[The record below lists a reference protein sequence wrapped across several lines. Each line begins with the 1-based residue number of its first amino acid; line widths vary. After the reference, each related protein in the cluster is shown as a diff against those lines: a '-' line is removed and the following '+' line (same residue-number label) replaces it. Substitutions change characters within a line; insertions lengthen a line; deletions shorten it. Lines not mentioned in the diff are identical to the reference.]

1 MERIVY
7 FDLETKYSADEVGG
21 WNHIEDMGMSVGVVW
36 DSHDERFHVYLDH
49 QVPDLEE
56 HCRRADLVVGFNHVS
71 FDYRV
76 LAGARFADQ
85 QQRSQLHT
93 DLAGLNNFDM
103 LVELK
108 KQLGH
113 RLKLESVA
121 RPTLGTGKSADGL
134 QALEWYKLGEID
146 KIIEYCKMD
155 VQVTRDLHHYALEH
169 GKLHYD
175 SRSGIKSVSV
185 DWSLQ
190 PKKAEAE
197 QMSLF

>member
-21 WNHIEDMGMSVGVVW
+21 WNRIEDMGMSVGVVW
-36 DSHDERFHVYLDH
+36 DSHDERFQVYLDH
-49 QVPDLEE
+49 QVPDLVD

-76 LAGARFADQ
+76 LAGARYADQ

-93 DLAGLNNFDM
+93 ELAGLPNFDM

-113 RLKLESVA
+113 RLKLEAVA

-155 VQVTRDLHHYALEH
+155 VQVTRDLYLHALEH
-169 GKLHYD
+169 GKLDYD

-185 DWSLQ
+185 DWNPQ
-190 PKKAEAE
+190 PQKAEAE

>member
-21 WNHIEDMGMSVGVVW
+21 WNRIEDMGMSVGVVW
-36 DSHDERFHVYLDH
+36 DSHDERFQVYLDH
-49 QVPDLEE
+49 QVPDLVD

-76 LAGARFADQ
+76 LAGARYADQ

-93 DLAGLNNFDM
+93 ELAGLSNFDM

-113 RLKLESVA
+113 RLKLEAVA

-155 VQVTRDLHHYALEH
+155 VQVTRDLYLHALEH
-169 GKLHYD
+169 GKLDYD

-185 DWSLQ
+185 DWNPQ
-190 PKKAEAE
+190 PQKAEAE

>member
-21 WNHIEDMGMSVGVVW
+21 WNRIEDMGMSVGVVW
-36 DSHDERFHVYLDH
+36 DSHDERFQVYLDH
-49 QVPDLEE
+49 QVPDLVD
-56 HCRRADLVVGFNHVS
+56 HCCRADLVVGFNHVS

-76 LAGARFADQ
+76 LAGARYADQ

-93 DLAGLNNFDM
+93 ELAGLPNFDM

-113 RLKLESVA
+113 RLKLEAVA

-155 VQVTRDLHHYALEH
+155 VQVTRDLYLHALEH
-169 GKLHYD
+169 GKLDYD

-185 DWSLQ
+185 DWNPQ
-190 PKKAEAE
+190 PQKAEAE

>member
-21 WNHIEDMGMSVGVVW
+21 WNRIEDMGMSVGVVW
-36 DSHDERFHVYLDH
+36 DSHDERFQVYLDH
-49 QVPDLEE
+49 QVPDLVD

-76 LAGARFADQ
+76 LAGARYAAQ
-85 QQRSQLHT
+85 QQRSRLHT
-93 DLAGLNNFDM
+93 ELAGLPNFDM

-113 RLKLESVA
+113 RLKLEAVA

-155 VQVTRDLHHYALEH
+155 VQVTRDLYLHALEH
-169 GKLHYD
+169 GKLDYD

-185 DWSLQ
+185 DWNPQ
-190 PKKAEAE
+190 PQKAEAE

>member
-21 WNHIEDMGMSVGVVW
+21 WNRIEDMGMSVGVVW
-36 DSHDERFHVYLDH
+36 DSHDERFQVYLDH
-49 QVPDLEE
+49 QVPDLVD

-76 LAGARFADQ
+76 LAGARYADQ
-85 QQRSQLHT
+85 QQRSRLHT
-93 DLAGLNNFDM
+93 ELAGLPNFDM

-113 RLKLESVA
+113 RLKLEAVA

-155 VQVTRDLHHYALEH
+155 VQVTRDLYLHALEH
-169 GKLHYD
+169 GKLDYD

-185 DWSLQ
+185 DWNPQ
-190 PKKAEAE
+190 PQKAEAE

>member
-49 QVPDLEE
+49 QVLDLEE

-71 FDYRV
+71 FDYHV

-108 KQLGH
+108 KQFCRRTPSPRMVQAGRDRQDH
-113 RLKLESVA
+113 RVLQDGCPSD
-121 RPTLGTGKSADGL
+121 TGPLPPRA
-134 QALEWYKLGEID
+134 
-146 KIIEYCKMD
+146 
-155 VQVTRDLHHYALEH
+155 
-169 GKLHYD
+169 
-175 SRSGIKSVSV
+175 
-185 DWSLQ
+185 
-190 PKKAEAE
+190 
-197 QMSLF
+197 

>member
-21 WNHIEDMGMSVGVVW
+21 WNRIEDMGMSVGVVW
-36 DSHDERFHVYLDH
+36 DSHDERFQVYLDH
-49 QVPDLEE
+49 QVPDLVD

-76 LAGARFADQ
+76 LAGARYADQ

-93 DLAGLNNFDM
+93 ELAGLPNFDM

-113 RLKLESVA
+113 RLKLEAVA

-155 VQVTRDLHHYALEH
+155 VQVTRDLYLHALEH
-169 GKLHYD
+169 GKLDYD

-185 DWSLQ
+185 DWNPQ
-190 PKKAEAE
+190 PQKAEVE

>member
-1 MERIVY
+1 MQRIVY
-7 FDLETKYSADEVGG
+7 FDLETKYSAEEVGG
-21 WNHIEDMGMSVGVVW
+21 WSHIEDMGMSVGVLW
-36 DSHDERFHVYLDH
+36 DSKDERFAIYLDH
-49 QVPDLEE
+49 QVPELIQ
-56 HCRRADLVVGFNHVS
+56 HCQRADLVVGFNHVS

-93 DLAGLNNFDM
+93 ELAGLKNLDM

-121 RPTLGTGKSADGL
+121 RPTLGAGKSADGL
-134 QALEWYKLGEID
+134 QALEWYKSGEID

-155 VQVTRDLHHYALEH
+155 VQVTRDLHRHALEK
-169 GKLHYD
+169 GKLYYD
-175 SRSGIKSVSV
+175 SRSGIKTVSV
-185 DWSLQ
+185 DWSPQ
-190 PKKAEAE
+190 PTKNEAE

>member
-93 DLAGLNNFDM
+93 DLAGLNNLDM

-121 RPTLGTGKSADGL
+121 RPTLGTGSRWLNTRSPPRAP
-134 QALEWYKLGEID
+134 
-146 KIIEYCKMD
+146 CRR
-155 VQVTRDLHHYALEH
+155 VQQPRRP
-169 GKLHYD
+169 
-175 SRSGIKSVSV
+175 SSGAWASHR
-185 DWSLQ
+185 
-190 PKKAEAE
+190 
-197 QMSLF
+197 

>member
-21 WNHIEDMGMSVGVVW
+21 WNRIEDMGMSVGVVW
-36 DSHDERFHVYLDH
+36 DSHDERFQVYLDH
-49 QVPDLEE
+49 QVPDLVD

-76 LAGARFADQ
+76 LAGARYADQ
-85 QQRSQLHT
+85 QQRSRLHT
-93 DLAGLNNFDM
+93 ELAGLPNFDM

-113 RLKLESVA
+113 RLKLEAVA

-155 VQVTRDLHHYALEH
+155 VQVTRDLYLHALEH
-169 GKLHYD
+169 GKLDYD

-185 DWSLQ
+185 DWNPQ
-190 PKKAEAE
+190 PQKAEVE